1 MNDNELV
8 QSVITTHDKLQRRL
22 IRLKEGTKKM
32 FQSVENDYNLITD
45 RVHHLETEFQNITK
59 KNKSYQSTQRKLKY
73 DEPSESDN
81 SSFSSIPP
89 TKLTSPAYDNNHN
102 TTDTPYRNKYYC
114 GSNVD
119 YLRKNVNITCSEQN
133 QILEFYIKFRLA
145 LQQGGIHIL
154 PIEHMNKHKSI
165 AQNRAG
171 VTPEDQ

>member
-59 KNKSYQSTQRKLKY
+59 KNKSYQSTQRKMKY

-81 SSFSSIPP
+81 SSFSLIPP
-89 TKLTSPAYDNNHN
+89 TKS
-102 TTDTPYRNKYYC
+102 K
-114 GSNVD
+114 
-119 YLRKNVNITCSEQN
+119 
-133 QILEFYIKFRLA
+133 
-145 LQQGGIHIL
+145 
-154 PIEHMNKHKSI
+154 KHKWYWEYI
-165 AQNRAG
+165 CK
-171 VTPEDQ
+171 